1 MQPDIDYLD
10 DETGARLCYRLW
22 RPQRQPRAL
31 IVICHG
37 AAEHG
42 GRYQR
47 FAERFLPLGYSV
59 AALDL
64 PGHGKSPGRRGHIDR
79 FGQYVVALN
88 AFVAH
93 VRAEYPLVPVVL
105 LGHSMGGLVVSCY
118 LLQHGDEV
126 LAAVLSAPAIQ
137 TELEPALWQQLLI
150 RAIARVWP
158 SLGALQ
164 LDAGGISRDPVE
176 RQAYLD
182 DPEIYLG
189 KLSARM
195 VVEMVDSMARVQQQ
209 ADAITVPLLL
219 LHGDADTLTAPS
231 GSRFLFEHAG
241 SDDKM
246 LKLYPGLYHEIFNE
260 PEREQVFADL
270 ETWLGARL
278 DRRSDTDA
286 AGQNDSTSAS
296 HAASQGEQP

>member
-1 MQPDIDYLD
+1 MQADIDYFD
-10 DETGARLCYRLW
+10 DNTGARLCYRLW
-22 RPQRQPRAL
+22 RPEREPRAL

-47 FAERFLPLGYSV
+47 FAERFLPLGYGI

-64 PGHGKSPGRRGHIDR
+64 PGHGKSPGRRGHIER
-79 FGQYVVALN
+79 FGRYVSALHTFT
-88 AFVAH
+88 AC
-93 VRAEYPLVPVVL
+93 VREEYPLAPVVL

-118 LLQHGDEV
+118 LLQHQDEV
-126 LAAVLSAPAIQ
+126 MAAVLSAPAIQ

-150 RAIARVWP
+150 RGIARVWP

-164 LDAGGISRDPVE
+164 LDAAGISRDPVE

-182 DPEIYLG
+182 DPDIYLG

-195 VVEMVDSMARVQQQ
+195 VVEMVDTMEQVQQQ
-209 ADAITVPLLL
+209 AAAIKVPLLL
-219 LHGDADTLTAPS
+219 LHGDADALTAPS

-241 SDDKM
+241 SDDKT

-270 ETWLGARL
+270 EAWLGARR
-278 DRRSDTDA
+278 DRRADTEVERQADTLS
-286 AGQNDSTSAS
+286 GSK
-296 HAASQGEQP
+296 GEQA